1 MSLSMLTDGK
11 TAQGDDES
19 EDLLTTA
26 QVLEPFRTPSLW
38 LGKSCDRQEGEC
50 SVNATRMR
58 HLMRIVL
65 LIFLG
70 SVGQWITAIAQ
81 DSVRVIDNVT
91 VRSKIRYHE
100 TITPQ
105 TLKGEDLEKVNA
117 HTVADALRFMSG
129 VQLKDYGGIG
139 GLKTVN
145 LRSLGS
151 HHVGIYYDGIEL
163 GNAQN
168 GVIDLGQFSLDNIEE
183 VSVYQGQRSA
193 IMQTASDFAN
203 AGSVYIKTTSHLGK
217 RSKRDRGNEATKS
230 NYLKTKIQSGSS
242 NLLRLS
248 ALFESNINKNL
259 LLSANAECL
268 STNGK
273 YDFRYRRRNH
283 DGSTAYD
290 TTASRQNGDV
300 QALRVEV
307 NLYGNIVNGHWQAK
321 AYTYHSSRGIP
332 GAIVNNV
339 WRRGERQSDDNTFV
353 QGTWQKDVN
362 PIYTLRAMAKYAN
375 YRTHYLNKDT
385 TQMMVDNTY
394 RQQEVYLSLVN
405 VFEIAPWWSVSL
417 SDDMRWNYLD
427 ADMPLFVHPTR
438 WSILSSLATAMDLN
452 KVQLQGSIVFS
463 QYWDRTR
470 PEAYASD
477 KTRPVSQKQSINSWT
492 PALFASYRPFD
503 ILQLSGFIKK
513 SYRMPTFNDLYYTNI
528 GNAFLRPESAIQYD
542 LGVRVFGKAKL
553 GFNGNEALT
562 GSLEAHLYH
571 NSVHDK
577 IVAYPKGQ
585 QFRWTM
591 LNLGRVHIDGI
602 DVQAQGSW
610 MALKKLR
617 LSSRLQYTYQR
628 ARDVTDKTTSYYG
641 DQIPY
646 TPWHSG
652 SATLMADYKAW
663 NLAYNFVYTG
673 ERYCQQEN
681 ILYNHVEPW
690 YTSDVHLSWRHTFD
704 RTLCKATLEVNN
716 LFDQQYDVIIN
727 YPMPGRNLN
736 VTIQCEF

>member
-1 MSLSMLTDGK
+1 
-11 TAQGDDES
+11 
-19 EDLLTTA
+19 
-26 QVLEPFRTPSLW
+26 
-38 LGKSCDRQEGEC
+38 
-50 SVNATRMR
+50 
-58 HLMRIVL
+58 MRIVL

-105 TLKGEDLEKVNA
+105 TLKGEDLSKVNA

-151 HHVGIYYDGIEL
+151 QHVGIYYDGIEL

-203 AGSVYIKTTSHLGK
+203 ASSVYIKTTSHLGR
-217 RSKRDRGNEATKS
+217 RSKSERGDEATKS
-230 NYLKTKIQSGSS
+230 QYLKTKIQSGSS

-248 ALFESNINKNL
+248 ALFESNLTKNL

-273 YDFRYRRRNH
+273 YAFRYRRRNH
-283 DGSTAYD
+283 DGSIAYD
-290 TTASRQNGDV
+290 TTATRQNGDV
-300 QALRVEV
+300 QAIRAEV
-307 NLYGNIVNGHWQAK
+307 NLKGEISNGHWQAK

-385 TQMMVDNTY
+385 TQLMVDNTY
-394 RQQEVYLSLVN
+394 RQQEAYLSLVN

-470 PEAYASD
+470 QETYSMD
-477 KTRPVSQKQSINSWT
+477 KTRPVSLKQSINSWT
-492 PALFASYRPFD
+492 PAFFASYRPLD

-610 MALKKLR
+610 MALKNLR
-617 LSSRLQYTYQR
+617 LLSRLQYTYQR
-628 ARDVTDKTTSYYG
+628 ARDVTDKGTSYYG

-663 NLAYNFVYTG
+663 DLAYNFVYTG

>member
-1 MSLSMLTDGK
+1 
-11 TAQGDDES
+11 
-19 EDLLTTA
+19 
-26 QVLEPFRTPSLW
+26 
-38 LGKSCDRQEGEC
+38 
-50 SVNATRMR
+50 
-58 HLMRIVL
+58 MRIVL

-151 HHVGIYYDGIEL
+151 QHVGIYYDGIEL

-203 AGSVYIKTTSHLGK
+203 AGSIYIKTTSHLGK
-217 RSKRDRGNEATKS
+217 RSRRESGNEATKS
-230 NYLKTKIQSGSS
+230 HYLKTKIQSGSS

-248 ALFESNINKNL
+248 ALFESNITKNV

-283 DGSTAYD
+283 DGSIAYD
-290 TTASRQNGDV
+290 TTATRQNGDV

-321 AYTYHSSRGIP
+321 AYTYHSNRGIP

-375 YRTHYLNKDT
+375 YRTHYLNMDT

-394 RQQEVYLSLVN
+394 RQQEAYLSLVN

-417 SDDMRWNYLD
+417 SDDMRWNNLD

-438 WSILSSLATAMDLN
+438 WAILSSLATAMDLN

-463 QYWDRTR
+463 QYWD
-470 PEAYASD
+470 
-477 KTRPVSQKQSINSWT
+477 KTQSGSQKQSINSWT

-503 ILQLSGFIKK
+503 ILQISGFIKK

-553 GFNGNEALT
+553 GFNDNAALT

-610 MALKKLR
+610 MALKNLR
-617 LSSRLQYTYQR
+617 LSSRRL
-628 ARDVTDKTTSYYG
+628 G
-641 DQIPY
+641 N
-646 TPWHSG
+646 
-652 SATLMADYKAW
+652 AD
-663 NLAYNFVYTG
+663 G
-673 ERYCQQEN
+673 
-681 ILYNHVEPW
+681 
-690 YTSDVHLSWRHTFD
+690 
-704 RTLCKATLEVNN
+704 
-716 LFDQQYDVIIN
+716 
-727 YPMPGRNLN
+727 
-736 VTIQCEF
+736 

>member
-1 MSLSMLTDGK
+1 MLTDGK

-26 QVLEPFRTPSLW
+26 QVR
-38 LGKSCDRQEGEC
+38 KSCDRQEGEC
-50 SVNATRMR
+50 TVNATRMR

-151 HHVGIYYDGIEL
+151 QHVGIYYDGIEL

-168 GVIDLGQFSLDNIEE
+168 GAIDLGQFSLDNIEE

-203 AGSVYIKTTSHLGK
+203 AGSVYIKTMSHLGK
-217 RSKRDRGNEATKS
+217 RSIRERGNEATKS
-230 NYLKTKIQSGSS
+230 QYLKTRIQSGSS

-248 ALFESNINKNL
+248 ALFESNLTQNL

-283 DGSTAYD
+283 DGSIAYD
-290 TTASRQNGDV
+290 TTATRQNGDV

-394 RQQEVYLSLVN
+394 RQQEAYLSLVN

-427 ADMPLFVHPTR
+427 ADMSLFVHPTR

-463 QYWDRTR
+463 QYWD
-470 PEAYASD
+470 
-477 KTRPVSQKQSINSWT
+477 KTQSGSQKQSINSWT

-553 GFNGNEALT
+553 GFSDNAALT
-562 GSLEAHLYH
+562 GSLEAHIYH

-610 MALKKLR
+610 MALKNLR

-628 ARDVTDKTTSYYG
+628 ARDVTDKATSYYG

-663 NLAYNFVYTG
+663 DLAYNFVYTG

-727 YPMPGRNLN
+727 YPMPGRNFN

>member
-1 MSLSMLTDGK
+1 
-11 TAQGDDES
+11 
-19 EDLLTTA
+19 
-26 QVLEPFRTPSLW
+26 
-38 LGKSCDRQEGEC
+38 
-50 SVNATRMR
+50 
-58 HLMRIVL
+58 MRIVL
-65 LIFLG
+65 LIILG

-105 TLKGEDLEKVNA
+105 TLKGEDLSRVNA

-151 HHVGIYYDGIEL
+151 QHVGIYYDGIEL

-183 VSVYQGQRSA
+183 VSIYQGQRSA

-203 AGSVYIKTTSHLGK
+203 AGSIYIKTTSNLDK
-217 RSKRDRGNEATKS
+217 SSKMERGHEATKS
-230 NYLKTKIQSGSS
+230 HYLKTKIQSGSS

-248 ALFESNINKNL
+248 ALFESKINKNV

-283 DGSTAYD
+283 DGSIAYD
-290 TTASRQNGDV
+290 TTATRQNGDV

-394 RQQEVYLSLVN
+394 RQQEAYLSLVN

-470 PEAYASD
+470 QG
-477 KTRPVSQKQSINSWT
+477 SQKQSINSWT

-503 ILQLSGFIKK
+503 ILQISGFIKK

-553 GFNGNEALT
+553 GFNDNAALT

-610 MALKKLR
+610 MALKNLR

-628 ARDVTDKTTSYYG
+628 ARDVTDKATSYYG

-663 NLAYNFVYTG
+663 DIAYNFVYTG

-727 YPMPGRNLN
+727 YPMPGRNFN

>member
-1 MSLSMLTDGK
+1 
-11 TAQGDDES
+11 
-19 EDLLTTA
+19 
-26 QVLEPFRTPSLW
+26 
-38 LGKSCDRQEGEC
+38 
-50 SVNATRMR
+50 
-58 HLMRIVL
+58 MRIVL
-65 LIFLG
+65 LIILG

-100 TITPQ
+100 TIMPQ
-105 TLKGEDLEKVNA
+105 TLKGEDLSKVNA

-151 HHVGIYYDGIEL
+151 QHVGIYYDGIEL

-217 RSKRDRGNEATKS
+217 RSRRERGNEATKS
-230 NYLKTKIQSGSS
+230 HYLKTKIQSGSS

-248 ALFESNINKNL
+248 ALFERNITQKI

-283 DGSTAYD
+283 DGSIAYD
-290 TTASRQNGDV
+290 TTATRQNGDV

-307 NLYGNIVNGHWQAK
+307 NLYGNIENGHWQAK

-394 RQQEVYLSLVN
+394 RQQEAYLSLVN

-417 SDDMRWNYLD
+417 SDDMRWNNLD

-463 QYWDRTR
+463 QYL
-470 PEAYASD
+470 D
-477 KTRPVSQKQSINSWT
+477 KTQSGSQKQSINSWT

-503 ILQLSGFIKK
+503 ILQISGFIKK

-591 LNLGRVHIDGI
+591 LNLGRVHIEGI

-610 MALKKLR
+610 MALKDLR

-628 ARDVTDKTTSYYG
+628 ARDVTDKATSYYG

-663 NLAYNFVYTG
+663 DLAYNFVYTG

-690 YTSDVHLSWRHTFD
+690 YTSDIHLSWRHTFE
-704 RTLCKATLEVNN
+704 RTICKATLEVNN

-727 YPMPGRNLN
+727 YPMPGRNFN

>member
-1 MSLSMLTDGK
+1 
-11 TAQGDDES
+11 
-19 EDLLTTA
+19 
-26 QVLEPFRTPSLW
+26 
-38 LGKSCDRQEGEC
+38 
-50 SVNATRMR
+50 MR

-65 LIFLG
+65 LMALSSFELCKFCM
-70 SVGQWITAIAQ
+70 AQ
-81 DSVRVIDNVT
+81 DSVRIIDNIT
-91 VRSKIRYHE
+91 VKSKIRYHE
-100 TITPQ
+100 TIAPQ
-105 TLKGEDLEKVNA
+105 TLRGEALEKVNA

-151 HHVGIYYDGIEL
+151 QHVGIYYDGIEL

-168 GVIDLGQFSLDNIEE
+168 GVIDLGQFSLDNIVE

-193 IMQTASDFAN
+193 ILQTASDFTN
-203 AGSVYIKTTSHLGK
+203 AGSIYIRTARPLGNGST
-217 RSKRDRGNEATKS
+217 RYNGNKATKADFFKAK
-230 NYLKTKIQSGSS
+230 LQSGAS
-242 NLLRLS
+242 NLFRLS
-248 ALFESNINKNL
+248 SLYERRLSSKVVISTNL
-259 LLSANAECL
+259 ELL

-273 YDFRYRRRNH
+273 YKFQYRRRNH
-283 DGSTAYD
+283 DGSIAYD
-290 TTASRQNGDV
+290 TTATRQNGDV
-300 QALRVEV
+300 QALRAEV
-307 NLYGNIVNGHWQAK
+307 NLYGDIVGGHWQAK
-321 AYTYHSSRGIP
+321 AYTYHSNRGIP

-353 QGTWQKDVN
+353 QGSWQKDVN
-362 PIYTLRAMAKYAN
+362 PIYTLRALAKYAN
-375 YRTHYLNKDT
+375 YRTHYINKDT

-394 RQQEVYLSLVN
+394 RQQEAYLSLVN
-405 VFEIAPWWSVSL
+405 VFEIAPWWSISL
-417 SDDMRWNYLD
+417 SDDVRWNYLD
-427 ADMPLFVHPTR
+427 DDLPLFVHPTR

-463 QYWDRTR
+463 QY
-470 PEAYASD
+470 SD
-477 KTRPVSQKQSINSWT
+477 KTNPSSHYSENTSSGSQKHSNHSWT

-503 ILQLSGFIKK
+503 FMQISGFVKK

-542 LGVRVFGKAKL
+542 LGVRLSSGRVDAAADAASVPRVKGKAKL
-553 GFNGNEALT
+553 GFNDNEAMT
-562 GSLEAHLYH
+562 GTIELHLYH

-602 DVQAQGSW
+602 DVQAQGTW
-610 MALKKLR
+610 RVLEELR

-628 ARDVTDKTTSYYG
+628 ARDVTDKATTYYG

-652 SATLMADYKAW
+652 STTLMADYKAW
-663 NLAYNFVYTG
+663 DFAYNFVYTG

-704 RTLCKATLEVNN
+704 RMLCKATLEVNN

-727 YPMPGRNLN
+727 YPMPGRNFN

>member
-1 MSLSMLTDGK
+1 
-11 TAQGDDES
+11 
-19 EDLLTTA
+19 
-26 QVLEPFRTPSLW
+26 
-38 LGKSCDRQEGEC
+38 
-50 SVNATRMR
+50 MR

-65 LIFLG
+65 LMALSSFELCKFCM
-70 SVGQWITAIAQ
+70 AQ
-81 DSVRVIDNVT
+81 DSVRIIDNIT
-91 VRSKIRYHE
+91 VKSKIRYHE
-100 TITPQ
+100 TIAPQ
-105 TLKGEDLEKVNA
+105 TLRGEALEKVNA

-151 HHVGIYYDGIEL
+151 QHVGIYYDGIEL

-168 GVIDLGQFSLDNIEE
+168 GVIDLGQFSLDNIVE

-193 IMQTASDFAN
+193 ILQTASDFTN
-203 AGSVYIKTTSHLGK
+203 AGSIYIRTARPLGNGST
-217 RSKRDRGNEATKS
+217 RYNGNKATKADFFKAK
-230 NYLKTKIQSGSS
+230 LQSGAS
-242 NLLRLS
+242 NLFRLS
-248 ALFESNINKNL
+248 SLYERRLSSKVVISTNL
-259 LLSANAECL
+259 ELL

-273 YDFRYRRRNH
+273 YKFQYRRRNH
-283 DGSTAYD
+283 DGSIAYD
-290 TTASRQNGDV
+290 TTATRQNGDV
-300 QALRVEV
+300 QALRAEV
-307 NLYGNIVNGHWQAK
+307 NLYGDIVGGHWQAK
-321 AYTYHSSRGIP
+321 AYTYHSNRGIP

-353 QGTWQKDVN
+353 QGSWQKDVN
-362 PIYTLRAMAKYAN
+362 PIYTLRALAKYAN
-375 YRTHYLNKDT
+375 YRTHYINKDT

-394 RQQEVYLSLVN
+394 RLQEAYLSLVN
-405 VFEIAPWWSVSL
+405 VFEIAPWWSISL
-417 SDDMRWNYLD
+417 SDDVRWNYLD
-427 ADMPLFVHPTR
+427 DDLPLFVHPTR

-463 QYWDRTR
+463 QY
-470 PEAYASD
+470 SD
-477 KTRPVSQKQSINSWT
+477 KTNPSSHYSENTSSGSQKHSNHSWT

-503 ILQLSGFIKK
+503 FMQISGFVKK

-542 LGVRVFGKAKL
+542 IGVRVSSKAKH
-553 GFNGNEALT
+553 GFSDNSALT

-602 DVQAQGSW
+602 DVQAQGTW
-610 MALKKLR
+610 RVLEELR

-628 ARDVTDKTTSYYG
+628 ARDVTDKATTYYG

-663 NLAYNFVYTG
+663 DFAYNFVYTG

-704 RTLCKATLEVNN
+704 RMLCKATLEVNN

-727 YPMPGRNLN
+727 YPMPGRNFN

>member
-1 MSLSMLTDGK
+1 
-11 TAQGDDES
+11 
-19 EDLLTTA
+19 
-26 QVLEPFRTPSLW
+26 
-38 LGKSCDRQEGEC
+38 
-50 SVNATRMR
+50 
-58 HLMRIVL
+58 MRIVL
-65 LIFLG
+65 LIILG

-100 TITPQ
+100 TIAPQ
-105 TLKGEDLEKVNA
+105 TLKGEDLSKVIA

-151 HHVGIYYDGIEL
+151 QHVGIYYDGVEL

-217 RSKRDRGNEATKS
+217 RLKSERGDEATKS
-230 NYLKTKIQSGSS
+230 QYLKTKIQSGSS

-273 YDFRYRRRNH
+273 YEFRYRRRNH
-283 DGSTAYD
+283 DGSIAYD
-290 TTASRQNGDV
+290 TTATRQNGDV

-307 NLYGNIVNGHWQAK
+307 NLYGNIVDGHWQAK

-375 YRTHYLNKDT
+375 YRTHFLNKDT

-394 RQQEVYLSLVN
+394 RQQEAYLSLVN

-417 SDDMRWNYLD
+417 SDDMRWNNLD

-463 QYWDRTR
+463 QYL
-470 PEAYASD
+470 D
-477 KTRPVSQKQSINSWT
+477 KTQSGSQKQSINSWT

-553 GFNGNEALT
+553 GFNGNAALT

-610 MALKKLR
+610 MALKNLR

-628 ARDVTDKTTSYYG
+628 ARDVTDKATSYYG

-652 SATLMADYKAW
+652 SATLMADYGAW
-663 NLAYNFVYTG
+663 DFAYNFVYTG

-690 YTSDVHLSWRHTFD
+690 YTSDVHLSWKHTFE

-727 YPMPGRNLN
+727 YPMPGRNFN

>member
-1 MSLSMLTDGK
+1 
-11 TAQGDDES
+11 
-19 EDLLTTA
+19 
-26 QVLEPFRTPSLW
+26 
-38 LGKSCDRQEGEC
+38 
-50 SVNATRMR
+50 
-58 HLMRIVL
+58 
-65 LIFLG
+65 
-70 SVGQWITAIAQ
+70 
-81 DSVRVIDNVT
+81 
-91 VRSKIRYHE
+91 
-100 TITPQ
+100 
-105 TLKGEDLEKVNA
+105 
-117 HTVADALRFMSG
+117 
-129 VQLKDYGGIG
+129 
-139 GLKTVN
+139 
-145 LRSLGS
+145 
-151 HHVGIYYDGIEL
+151 
-163 GNAQN
+163 
-168 GVIDLGQFSLDNIEE
+168 
-183 VSVYQGQRSA
+183 
-193 IMQTASDFAN
+193 
-203 AGSVYIKTTSHLGK
+203 
-217 RSKRDRGNEATKS
+217 
-230 NYLKTKIQSGSS
+230 
-242 NLLRLS
+242 
-248 ALFESNINKNL
+248 
-259 LLSANAECL
+259 
-268 STNGK
+268 
-273 YDFRYRRRNH
+273 
-283 DGSTAYD
+283 
-290 TTASRQNGDV
+290 
-300 QALRVEV
+300 
-307 NLYGNIVNGHWQAK
+307 
-321 AYTYHSSRGIP
+321 
-332 GAIVNNV
+332 
-339 WRRGERQSDDNTFV
+339 
-353 QGTWQKDVN
+353 
-362 PIYTLRAMAKYAN
+362 
-375 YRTHYLNKDT
+375 
-385 TQMMVDNTY
+385 MMVDNTY
-394 RQQEVYLSLVN
+394 RQQEAYLSLVN

-463 QYWDRTR
+463 QYWD
-470 PEAYASD
+470 
-477 KTRPVSQKQSINSWT
+477 KTQSGLQKQSINSWT

-503 ILQLSGFIKK
+503 ILHISGFIKK

-553 GFNGNEALT
+553 GFNDNGAMT

-628 ARDVTDKTTSYYG
+628 ARDVTDKATSYYG

-646 TPWHSG
+646 TPWHCG

-663 NLAYNFVYTG
+663 DLAYNFVYTG

-727 YPMPGRNLN
+727 YPMPGRNFN

>member
-1 MSLSMLTDGK
+1 
-11 TAQGDDES
+11 
-19 EDLLTTA
+19 
-26 QVLEPFRTPSLW
+26 
-38 LGKSCDRQEGEC
+38 
-50 SVNATRMR
+50 
-58 HLMRIVL
+58 MRIVL

-100 TITPQ
+100 TIMPQ
-105 TLKGEDLEKVNA
+105 TLKGEDLSKVNA

-151 HHVGIYYDGIEL
+151 QHVGIYYDGIEL

-203 AGSVYIKTTSHLGK
+203 AGSIYIKTTSHLGK
-217 RSKRDRGNEATKS
+217 RSKKERGHEATKS
-230 NYLKTKIQSGSS
+230 HYLKTKIQSGTS

-248 ALFESNINKNL
+248 ALFESNLTQNL
-259 LLSANAECL
+259 LLFANAECL

-273 YDFRYRRRNH
+273 YDFRYRRRNY
-283 DGSTAYD
+283 DGSIAYD
-290 TTASRQNGDV
+290 TTATRQNGDV

-307 NLYGNIVNGHWQAK
+307 NLYGNIMNGHWQAK
-321 AYTYHSSRGIP
+321 AYTYHSNRGIP

-339 WRRGERQSDDNTFV
+339 WRRGERQSDDNSFV

-394 RQQEVYLSLVN
+394 RQQEAYLSLVN

-477 KTRPVSQKQSINSWT
+477 KSGTSTHKQSINSWT
-492 PALFASYRPFD
+492 PALFASYRTFD

-553 GFNGNEALT
+553 GFNDNEALT

-610 MALKKLR
+610 RALKDLR

-628 ARDVTDKTTSYYG
+628 ARDVTDKATSYYG

-663 NLAYNFVYTG
+663 DLAYNFVYTG

-690 YTSDVHLSWRHTFD
+690 YTSDIHLSWSHTFE
-704 RTLCKATLEVNN
+704 RTICKATLEVNN
-716 LFDQQYDVIIN
+716 LLDQQYDVIIN
-727 YPMPGRNLN
+727 YPMPGRNFNL
-736 VTIQCEF
+736 TIQCEF

>member
-26 QVLEPFRTPSLW
+26 QVLEPFGTPSLW

-65 LIFLG
+65 LIILG

-81 DSVRVIDNVT
+81 DSVRVIENVT

-105 TLKGEDLEKVNA
+105 TLKGEDLSKVNA

-151 HHVGIYYDGIEL
+151 QHVGIYYDGIEL

-230 NYLKTKIQSGSS
+230 QYLKTKIQSGSS

-248 ALFESNINKNL
+248 ALFESNLTQNL

-283 DGSTAYD
+283 DGSIAYD
-290 TTASRQNGDV
+290 TTATRQNGDV

-321 AYTYHSSRGIP
+321 AYTYHSNRGIP

-353 QGTWQKDVN
+353 QGSWQKDMN

-394 RQQEVYLSLVN
+394 RQQEAYLSLVN

-463 QYWDRTR
+463 QYL
-470 PEAYASD
+470 D
-477 KTRPVSQKQSINSWT
+477 KTRSGSQKQSINSWT
-492 PALFASYRPFD
+492 PALFASYRPFE

-542 LGVRVFGKAKL
+542 LGVRVFGKAKF
-553 GFNGNEALT
+553 GFNDNAALT

-610 MALKKLR
+610 RALKDLR

-628 ARDVTDKTTSYYG
+628 ARDVTDKATSYYG

-663 NLAYNFVYTG
+663 DIAYNFVYTG

-704 RTLCKATLEVNN
+704 RTLCKTTLEVNN

>member
-1 MSLSMLTDGK
+1 
-11 TAQGDDES
+11 
-19 EDLLTTA
+19 
-26 QVLEPFRTPSLW
+26 
-38 LGKSCDRQEGEC
+38 
-50 SVNATRMR
+50 
-58 HLMRIVL
+58 MRIVL
-65 LIFLG
+65 LIILG

-105 TLKGEDLEKVNA
+105 TLKGEDLSKVNA

-151 HHVGIYYDGIEL
+151 QHVGIYYDGIEL

-203 AGSVYIKTTSHLGK
+203 AGSIYIRTSRPLRKGT
-217 RSKRDRGNEATKS
+217 RGTDGNKGSNSDFFRTK
-230 NYLKTKIQSGSS
+230 LQLGSS
-242 NLLRLS
+242 NLFRLS
-248 ALFESNINKNL
+248 ALYERR
-259 LLSANAECL
+259 LSKTVAMSTNMEVL

-273 YDFRYRRRNH
+273 YSFDYRRRNH
-283 DGSTAYD
+283 DGSIAYD
-290 TTASRQNGDV
+290 TTATRQNGDV
-300 QALRVEV
+300 AALRAEV

-321 AYTYHSSRGIP
+321 AYTYHSNRGIP

-353 QGTWQKDVN
+353 QGSWQKDVN

-394 RQQEVYLSLVN
+394 RQQEAYLSLVN

-463 QYWDRTR
+463 QYL
-470 PEAYASD
+470 D
-477 KTRPVSQKQSINSWT
+477 KTRSGSQKQSINSWT

-503 ILQLSGFIKK
+503 ILQISGFIKK

-542 LGVRVFGKAKL
+542 LGIRVFGKTID
-553 GFNGNEALT
+553 GFTHNAALT
-562 GSLEAHLYH
+562 GSLEAHFYH

-610 MALKKLR
+610 RALKNLR

-628 ARDVTDKTTSYYG
+628 ARDVTDKATSYYG
-641 DQIPY
+641 NQIPY

-663 NLAYNFVYTG
+663 DLAYNFVYTG

-690 YTSDVHLSWRHTFD
+690 YTSDIHLAWRHSFG
-704 RTLCKATLEVNN
+704 RFLCKATLEVNN

-727 YPMPGRNLN
+727 YPMPGRNFN

>member
-1 MSLSMLTDGK
+1 
-11 TAQGDDES
+11 
-19 EDLLTTA
+19 
-26 QVLEPFRTPSLW
+26 
-38 LGKSCDRQEGEC
+38 
-50 SVNATRMR
+50 
-58 HLMRIVL
+58 MRIVL
-65 LIFLG
+65 LIILG

-105 TLKGEDLEKVNA
+105 TLKGEELSKVNA

-151 HHVGIYYDGIEL
+151 QHVGIYYDGIEL

-203 AGSVYIKTTSHLGK
+203 AGSIYIRTARKLG
-217 RSKRDRGNEATKS
+217 N
-230 NYLKTKIQSGSS
+230 GSS
-242 NLLRLS
+242 RLNGNKGTKADFFRTKLQLGASNLFRLS
-248 ALFESNINKNL
+248 ALYERQLNSKVA
-259 LLSANAECL
+259 LSTNVELL

-273 YDFRYRRRNH
+273 YDFQYRRRNH
-283 DGSTAYD
+283 DGSIAYD
-290 TTASRQNGDV
+290 TTATRQNGDV
-300 QALRVEV
+300 QALRAEV
-307 NLYGNIVNGHWQAK
+307 NLYGEIVNGHWQAK
-321 AYTYHSSRGIP
+321 AYTYHSNRGIP

-353 QGTWQKDVN
+353 QGSWQKDVN
-362 PIYTLRAMAKYAN
+362 PIYTLRALAKYAN

-394 RQQEVYLSLVN
+394 RQQEAYLSLVN

-470 PEAYASD
+470 NDSYASD
-477 KTRPVSQKQSINSWT
+477 KTRTDSQKQSINSWT

-503 ILQLSGFIKK
+503 FLQLSGFIKK

-528 GNAFLRPESAIQYD
+528 GNAFLKPESAIQYD
-542 LGVRVFGKAKL
+542 LGIRLTSSHHVDDSTDAARVPSVSVKTID
-553 GFNGNEALT
+553 GFTHNAALT
-562 GSLEAHLYH
+562 GTFELHLYH

-610 MALKKLR
+610 RALKNLR

-628 ARDVTDKTTSYYG
+628 AHDVTDKTTSYYG
-641 DQIPY
+641 NQIPY

-663 NLAYNFVYTG
+663 DLAYNFVYTG

-727 YPMPGRNLN
+727 YPMPGRNFN

>member
-1 MSLSMLTDGK
+1 
-11 TAQGDDES
+11 
-19 EDLLTTA
+19 
-26 QVLEPFRTPSLW
+26 
-38 LGKSCDRQEGEC
+38 
-50 SVNATRMR
+50 
-58 HLMRIVL
+58 MRIVL

-151 HHVGIYYDGIEL
+151 QHVGIYYDGIEL

-217 RSKRDRGNEATKS
+217 RSKKERGHEATKS
-230 NYLKTKIQSGSS
+230 HYLKTKIQSGSS

-248 ALFESNINKNL
+248 ALFESNINKNI

-273 YDFRYRRRNH
+273 YEFRYRRRNH
-283 DGSTAYD
+283 DGSIAYD
-290 TTASRQNGDV
+290 TTATRQNGDV

-321 AYTYHSSRGIP
+321 AYTYHSNRGIP

-394 RQQEVYLSLVN
+394 RQQEAYLSLVN

-463 QYWDRTR
+463 QYWD
-470 PEAYASD
+470 
-477 KTRPVSQKQSINSWT
+477 KTQSGSQKQSINSWT

-542 LGVRVFGKAKL
+542 LGVRVSGKAKL
-553 GFNGNEALT
+553 GFNDNAAMT

-610 MALKKLR
+610 MALKDLC

-628 ARDVTDKTTSYYG
+628 ARDVTDKATSYYG

-663 NLAYNFVYTG
+663 DLAYNFVYTG

-704 RTLCKATLEVNN
+704 STLCKATLEVNN

>member
-1 MSLSMLTDGK
+1 
-11 TAQGDDES
+11 
-19 EDLLTTA
+19 
-26 QVLEPFRTPSLW
+26 
-38 LGKSCDRQEGEC
+38 
-50 SVNATRMR
+50 
-58 HLMRIVL
+58 MRIVL

-105 TLKGEDLEKVNA
+105 TLKGEDLSKVNA

-151 HHVGIYYDGIEL
+151 QHVGIYYDGIEL

-203 AGSVYIKTTSHLGK
+203 AGSIYIKTTSHLGK
-217 RSKRDRGNEATKS
+217 RSKRERGNEATKS
-230 NYLKTKIQSGSS
+230 HYLKTKIQSGSS

-248 ALFESNINKNL
+248 ALFESNLNKNL

-273 YDFRYRRRNH
+273 YEFRYRRRNH
-283 DGSTAYD
+283 DGSIAYD
-290 TTASRQNGDV
+290 TTATRQNGDV

-394 RQQEVYLSLVN
+394 RQQEAYLSLVN

-463 QYWDRTR
+463 QYWD
-470 PEAYASD
+470 
-477 KTRPVSQKQSINSWT
+477 KTQSGSHKQSINSWT

-553 GFNGNEALT
+553 GFNDNAALT

-610 MALKKLR
+610 MALKNLR

-628 ARDVTDKTTSYYG
+628 ARDVTYKATSYYG

-663 NLAYNFVYTG
+663 DIAYNFVYTG

-727 YPMPGRNLN
+727 YPMPGRNFN

>member
-1 MSLSMLTDGK
+1 
-11 TAQGDDES
+11 
-19 EDLLTTA
+19 
-26 QVLEPFRTPSLW
+26 
-38 LGKSCDRQEGEC
+38 
-50 SVNATRMR
+50 
-58 HLMRIVL
+58 MRIVL

-105 TLKGEDLEKVNA
+105 TLKGEDLSRVNA

-151 HHVGIYYDGIEL
+151 QHVGIYYDGIEL

-203 AGSVYIKTTSHLGK
+203 AGSVYIKTTSHLSK
-217 RSKRDRGNEATKS
+217 RSTRERGNEATKS
-230 NYLKTKIQSGSS
+230 HYLKTKIQSGSS

-283 DGSTAYD
+283 DGSIAYD
-290 TTASRQNGDV
+290 TTATRQNGDV

-307 NLYGNIVNGHWQAK
+307 NLYGKIVNGHWQAK
-321 AYTYHSSRGIP
+321 AYTYHSNRGIP

-394 RQQEVYLSLVN
+394 RQQEAYLSLVN

-463 QYWDRTR
+463 QYLDRTQ
-470 PEAYASD
+470 SG
-477 KTRPVSQKQSINSWT
+477 SHKQSINSWT

-503 ILQLSGFIKK
+503 ILQISGFIKK

-553 GFNGNEALT
+553 GFNDNEAMT
-562 GSLEAHLYH
+562 GTIELHLYH

-610 MALKKLR
+610 RALKDLC

-628 ARDVTDKTTSYYG
+628 ARDVTVKATSYYG

-663 NLAYNFVYTG
+663 DLAYNFVYTG

-690 YTSDVHLSWRHTFD
+690 YTSDIHLSWRHTFD

>member
-26 QVLEPFRTPSLW
+26 PLR
-38 LGKSCDRQEGEC
+38 KSCDRQEGEC
-50 SVNATRMR
+50 SVNAKRMR

-151 HHVGIYYDGIEL
+151 QHVGIYYDGIEL

-203 AGSVYIKTTSHLGK
+203 AGSVYIKTTSHLTK
-217 RSKRDRGNEATKS
+217 RTMRERGNEAKKS
-230 NYLKTKIQSGSS
+230 QYLKTKIQSGTS

-248 ALFESNINKNL
+248 ALFESNLTKNL

-273 YDFRYRRRNH
+273 YEFRYRRRNH
-283 DGSTAYD
+283 DGSIAYD
-290 TTASRQNGDV
+290 TTATRQNGDV
-300 QALRVEV
+300 QTLRLEV
-307 NLYGNIVNGHWQAK
+307 NLYGNIVNGHWQTK

-394 RQQEVYLSLVN
+394 RQQEAYLSLVN
-405 VFEIAPWWSVSL
+405 VFEIAPWWSVSF

-463 QYWDRTR
+463 QYL
-470 PEAYASD
+470 D
-477 KTRPVSQKQSINSWT
+477 KTQSGSHKQSINSWT

-503 ILQLSGFIKK
+503 ILQISGFIKK

-542 LGVRVFGKAKL
+542 LGVRISSGRVDAADARVPRVIGKTID
-553 GFNGNEALT
+553 GFTHNAALT
-562 GSLEAHLYH
+562 GAIELHVYH

-610 MALKKLR
+610 MALKNLR

-628 ARDVTDKTTSYYG
+628 ARDVTDKNTSYYG

-652 SATLMADYKAW
+652 SATLMVDYGAW
-663 NLAYNFVYTG
+663 DIAYNFVYTG

-690 YTSDVHLSWRHTFD
+690 YTSDIHLSWRHTFD
-704 RTLCKATLEVNN
+704 RTLYKATLEVNN

-727 YPMPGRNLN
+727 YPMPGRNFN

>member
-1 MSLSMLTDGK
+1 
-11 TAQGDDES
+11 
-19 EDLLTTA
+19 
-26 QVLEPFRTPSLW
+26 
-38 LGKSCDRQEGEC
+38 
-50 SVNATRMR
+50 MR

-65 LIFLG
+65 LMALSSFELCNYCM
-70 SVGQWITAIAQ
+70 AQ
-81 DSVRVIDNVT
+81 DSVRIIDNIT
-91 VRSKIRYHE
+91 VKSKIRYHE
-100 TITPQ
+100 TIAPQ
-105 TLKGEDLEKVNA
+105 TLRGEALEKFNA
-117 HTVADALRFMSG
+117 YTVADALRFMSG

-151 HHVGIYYDGIEL
+151 QHVGIYYDGIEL

-168 GVIDLGQFSLDNIEE
+168 GVIDLGQFSLDNIVE

-193 IMQTASDFAN
+193 ILQTASDFTN
-203 AGSVYIKTTSHLGK
+203 AGSIYIRTARPLGNGST
-217 RSKRDRGNEATKS
+217 RYNGNKATKADFFKAK
-230 NYLKTKIQSGSS
+230 LQSGAS
-242 NLLRLS
+242 NLFRLS
-248 ALFESNINKNL
+248 SLYERRLSSKVVISTNL
-259 LLSANAECL
+259 ELL

-273 YDFRYRRRNH
+273 YKFQYRRRNH
-283 DGSTAYD
+283 DGSIAYD
-290 TTASRQNGDV
+290 TTATRQNGDV
-300 QALRVEV
+300 QALRAEV
-307 NLYGNIVNGHWQAK
+307 NLYGDIVGGHWQAK
-321 AYTYHSSRGIP
+321 AYTYHSNRGIP

-353 QGTWQKDVN
+353 QGSWQKDVN
-362 PIYTLRAMAKYAN
+362 PIYTLRALAKYAN
-375 YRTHYLNKDT
+375 YRTHYINKDT

-394 RQQEVYLSLVN
+394 RQQEAYLSLVN
-405 VFEIAPWWSVSL
+405 VFEIAPWWSISL
-417 SDDMRWNYLD
+417 SDDVRWNYLD
-427 ADMPLFVHPTR
+427 DDLPLFVHPTR

-463 QYWDRTR
+463 QY
-470 PEAYASD
+470 SD
-477 KTRPVSQKQSINSWT
+477 KTNPSSHYSENTSSGSQKHSNHSWT

-503 ILQLSGFIKK
+503 FMQISGFVKK

-542 LGVRVFGKAKL
+542 IGVRVSSKAKH
-553 GFNGNEALT
+553 GFSDNSALT

-602 DVQAQGSW
+602 DVQAQGTW
-610 MALKKLR
+610 RVLEELR
-617 LSSRLQYTYQR
+617 LSSRVQYTYQR
-628 ARDVTDKTTSYYG
+628 ARDVTDKATTYYG

-663 NLAYNFVYTG
+663 DFAYNFVYTG

>member
-1 MSLSMLTDGK
+1 M
-11 TAQGDDES
+11 
-19 EDLLTTA
+19 
-26 QVLEPFRTPSLW
+26 
-38 LGKSCDRQEGEC
+38 
-50 SVNATRMR
+50 
-58 HLMRIVL
+58 
-65 LIFLG
+65 
-70 SVGQWITAIAQ
+70 
-81 DSVRVIDNVT
+81 
-91 VRSKIRYHE
+91 
-100 TITPQ
+100 
-105 TLKGEDLEKVNA
+105 
-117 HTVADALRFMSG
+117 
-129 VQLKDYGGIG
+129 
-139 GLKTVN
+139 
-145 LRSLGS
+145 
-151 HHVGIYYDGIEL
+151 
-163 GNAQN
+163 
-168 GVIDLGQFSLDNIEE
+168 IDLGQFSLDNIEE

-203 AGSVYIKTTSHLGK
+203 AGSVYIKTTSHLDKG
-217 RSKRDRGNEATKS
+217 SKSERGNEATKS
-230 NYLKTKIQSGSS
+230 HYLKTKIQSGSS

-283 DGSTAYD
+283 DGSIAYD
-290 TTASRQNGDV
+290 TTATRQNGDV

-394 RQQEVYLSLVN
+394 RQQEAYLSLVN

-463 QYWDRTR
+463 QYWDT
-470 PEAYASD
+470 
-477 KTRPVSQKQSINSWT
+477 INSWT

-513 SYRMPTFNDLYYTNI
+513 SYRMPTFNDLYDTNI

-553 GFNGNEALT
+553 GFNDNEALT

-610 MALKKLR
+610 MALKNLR

-628 ARDVTDKTTSYYG
+628 ARDVTDKNTSYYG

-663 NLAYNFVYTG
+663 GIAYNFVYTG

-690 YTSDVHLSWRHTFD
+690 YTSDVHLSWRHTFE

-727 YPMPGRNLN
+727 YPMPGRNFN

>member
-26 QVLEPFRTPSLW
+26 PLR
-38 LGKSCDRQEGEC
+38 KSCDRQEGEC
-50 SVNATRMR
+50 SVNATRMK

-70 SVGQWITAIAQ
+70 SFGQWITAIAQ

-151 HHVGIYYDGIEL
+151 QHVGIYYDGVEL

-203 AGSVYIKTTSHLGK
+203 AGSIYIKTTSHLGNRAK
-217 RSKRDRGNEATKS
+217 RERGNEATKS
-230 NYLKTKIQSGSS
+230 HYLKTKIQSGSS

-248 ALFESNINKNL
+248 ALFESNLTKNL
-259 LLSANAECL
+259 LFSANVECL

-283 DGSTAYD
+283 DGSIAYD
-290 TTASRQNGDV
+290 TTATRQNGDV

-394 RQQEVYLSLVN
+394 RQQEAYLSLVN

-463 QYWDRTR
+463 QYWD
-470 PEAYASD
+470 
-477 KTRPVSQKQSINSWT
+477 KTQSGLQKQSINSWT

-503 ILQLSGFIKK
+503 YVQLSGFIKK

-553 GFNGNEALT
+553 GFNDNEALT

-610 MALKKLR
+610 MALKNLR
-617 LSSRLQYTYQR
+617 LSSRLQYTYQQ
-628 ARDVTDKTTSYYG
+628 ARDVTDKATSYYG

-663 NLAYNFVYTG
+663 DLAYNFVYTG

-690 YTSDVHLSWRHTFD
+690 YTSDVHLSWRHTFEHF
-704 RTLCKATLEVNN
+704 LCKATLEVNN
-716 LFDQQYDVIIN
+716 LLDQQYDVIIN
-727 YPMPGRNLN
+727 YPMPGRNFN

>member
-1 MSLSMLTDGK
+1 
-11 TAQGDDES
+11 
-19 EDLLTTA
+19 
-26 QVLEPFRTPSLW
+26 
-38 LGKSCDRQEGEC
+38 
-50 SVNATRMR
+50 
-58 HLMRIVL
+58 MRIVL

-100 TITPQ
+100 TIMPQ
-105 TLKGEDLEKVNA
+105 TLKGEDLSKVNA

-151 HHVGIYYDGIEL
+151 QHVGIYYDGVEL

-217 RSKRDRGNEATKS
+217 RLKSERGDEATKS
-230 NYLKTKIQSGSS
+230 QYLKTKIQSGSS

-273 YDFRYRRRNH
+273 YEFRYRRRNH
-283 DGSTAYD
+283 DGSIAYD
-290 TTASRQNGDV
+290 TTATRQNGDV

-375 YRTHYLNKDT
+375 YRTHFLNKDT

-394 RQQEVYLSLVN
+394 RQQEAYLSLVN

-417 SDDMRWNYLD
+417 SDDMRWNNLD

-463 QYWDRTR
+463 QYL
-470 PEAYASD
+470 D
-477 KTRPVSQKQSINSWT
+477 KTQSGSQKQSINSWT

-553 GFNGNEALT
+553 GFNGNAALT

-610 MALKKLR
+610 MALKNLR

-628 ARDVTDKTTSYYG
+628 ARDVTDKATSYYG

-646 TPWHSG
+646 TPWHNG

-663 NLAYNFVYTG
+663 DLAYNFVYTG

-690 YTSDVHLSWRHTFD
+690 YTSDVHLSWKHTFE

-727 YPMPGRNLN
+727 YPMPGRNFN